1 MVVRHAG
8 TPGELKG
15 PRGNGKKSIR
25 TWNYSR
31 KNLMNKTQVHIDDE
45 DRYSRLKLIGW
56 WDQQRLRDAKIMVVG
71 AGALGNEVLK
81 NLALIGIGHVRL
93 IDFDV
98 IENSNLSRS
107 VLFRADDA
115 GKRKAEVASI
125 AARELNPDVEVEAV
139 CGNVL
144 TDIGLG
150 SVREMDLVI
159 GCLDN
164 REARLWVNRMCWK
177 VGTPWIDGGIQ
188 EINGVVKVFMP
199 PDGACYECAMTE
211 RDYQLIQLRY
221 SCPLLRR
228 EDLQQGKVPTA
239 PTIASII
246 AGMQVQEAL
255 KLLHELPTDVGSALV
270 FNGAANQFYKSKF
283 PYREDCLS
291 HETYEPIISS
301 PLTCENTLLEVD
313 TWLQAQMGVGAERLL
328 LDRDFVTTVECPV
341 CQTEVDVNQPLPAV
355 STANAVCST
364 CQDPMVPRMLHV
376 VDMDS
381 PLAERKLSELGVPDH
396 DVIQLAR
403 DDKTTFVELVKTP

>member
-1 MVVRHAG
+1 
-8 TPGELKG
+8 
-15 PRGNGKKSIR
+15 
-25 TWNYSR
+25 
-31 KNLMNKTQVHIDDE
+31 MNKTQVHIDDE

-56 WDQQRLRDAKIMVVG
+56 WDQERLRDAKIMVVG

-81 NLALIGIGHVRL
+81 NLALIGIGKVHL

-107 VLFRADDA
+107 VLFRASDA
-115 GKRKAEVASI
+115 GKLKAEVASV
-125 AARELNPDVEVEAV
+125 AARELNPDVQVEAI

-188 EINGVVKVFMP
+188 EINGVAKVFMP

-221 SCPLLRR
+221 SCPLLKR

-291 HETYEPIISS
+291 HETYDPITAS
-301 PLTCENTLLEVD
+301 PLTYKNTLLEMGDWV
-313 TWLQAQMGVGAERLL
+313 QAELGIGVAQLV
-328 LDRDFVTTVECPV
+328 LDRDFVTGAECQA
-341 CQTEVDVNQPLPAV
+341 CRTEVDINQPLPVV
-355 STANAVCST
+355 SMADAVCKN
-364 CQDPMVPRMLHV
+364 CQEPMVPRMLHV
-376 VDMDS
+376 VDLDS
-381 PLAERKLSELGVPDH
+381 PLAERKLGDLGIPDQ
-396 DVIQLAR
+396 DVIQLNHSE
-403 DDKTTFVELVKTP
+403 KTIFVELTKTP

>member
-1 MVVRHAG
+1 MTKPVVGQVTFPAKEMVVRHAG
-8 TPGELKG
+8 TLGELKG

-25 TWNYSR
+25 TWNYLR
-31 KNLMNKTQVHIDDE
+31 KNLMNKSQVHIDDE

-177 VGTPWIDGGIQ
+177 VGTPWIDGGI
-188 EINGVVKVFMP
+188 KRS
-199 PDGACYECAMTE
+199 T
-211 RDYQLIQLRY
+211 
-221 SCPLLRR
+221 
-228 EDLQQGKVPTA
+228 
-239 PTIASII
+239 
-246 AGMQVQEAL
+246 
-255 KLLHELPTDVGSALV
+255 ELP
-270 FNGAANQFYKSKF
+270 KSSC
-283 PYREDCLS
+283 R
-291 HETYEPIISS
+291 
-301 PLTCENTLLEVD
+301 
-313 TWLQAQMGVGAERLL
+313 
-328 LDRDFVTTVECPV
+328 
-341 CQTEVDVNQPLPAV
+341 
-355 STANAVCST
+355 
-364 CQDPMVPRMLHV
+364 PMVPATSVL
-376 VDMDS
+376 
-381 PLAERKLSELGVPDH
+381 
-396 DVIQLAR
+396 
-403 DDKTTFVELVKTP
+403 